1 MRLEGKAAVIM
12 GAGQAPTGGQIVGN
26 GRATALTFARE
37 GASVLCVDRHL
48 ASAQETAEM
57 IIAKGGDAQAVM
69 ADVTD
74 EAAVSAAITA
84 CHTAWGRLDIL
95 HNNVGLSVEAGD
107 APMDVLTSDAFSR
120 IMEVNLF
127 GTILACRHALPIM
140 REQGTGSIINVSS
153 ASAYWTSHPTIAY
166 PASKAAMIT
175 LTRQLAIQNAD
186 RGVRAN
192 AILPGLMNT
201 PMAVDRRMDVTG
213 RSREDIEAERDAK
226 VPLKHKMG
234 DAWDVANAALFL
246 ASEEARFVSGIELP
260 VDGASIARVG

>member
-57 IIAKGGDAQAVM
+57 ITAKGGDAQAVM

-74 EAAVSAAITA
+74 EAAVSAAIAA

-107 APMDVLTSDAFSR
+107 APMDVLTSDASAASWKSTCLAR
-120 IMEVNLF
+120 SSPAGMRCRSCVNRGRDRSSTYRRRPLI
-127 GTILACRHALPIM
+127 GRAIRQLPI
-140 REQGTGSIINVSS
+140 RLRKQ
-153 ASAYWTSHPTIAY
+153 P
-166 PASKAAMIT
+166 
-175 LTRQLAIQNAD
+175 
-186 RGVRAN
+186 
-192 AILPGLMNT
+192 
-201 PMAVDRRMDVTG
+201 
-213 RSREDIEAERDAK
+213 
-226 VPLKHKMG
+226 
-234 DAWDVANAALFL
+234 
-246 ASEEARFVSGIELP
+246 
-260 VDGASIARVG
+260 